1 MLPGDHWAV
10 GAGAE
15 MRWPTWVHLQGATPR
30 LGGEGASRA
39 PEGRGLEDLK
49 GGGLEPLRGG
59 GSKL

>member
-1 MLPGDHWAV
+1 M